1 MNEHTTFEETI
12 FENEAQTP
20 SFTLCPTKPDAPFN
34 NKSIESFEDV
44 EKAIENVRYMYKIIY
59 NKYKPYE
66 DFNTVVKR
74 YNDTSSGI
82 WYFAPKISS
91 FLPFEAVVCLI
102 WTPSREQMIK
112 PDWAIE
118 VS

>member
-44 EKAIENVRYMYKIIY
+44 EKAIENVRY
-59 NKYKPYE
+59 
-66 DFNTVVKR
+66 T
-74 YNDTSSGI
+74 
-82 WYFAPKISS
+82 
-91 FLPFEAVVCLI
+91 L
-102 WTPSREQMIK
+102 
-112 PDWAIE
+112 
-118 VS
+118 